1 MIERADTDG
10 DGQITPEVR
19 QLRCISDAK
28 RPGLLQY
35 HDQEDL
41 PVVLATASSAVST
54 EANTS

>member
-19 QLRCISDAK
+19 QLRCISGH

-35 HDQEDL
+35 HDQEDR